1 MLHEILKDVVGNMC
15 NKVSDSKSG
24 TLAQGRA
31 CVAQEGKQRCGSLIL
46 KVGGRQ
52 DAAESEQN
60 LAQDI

>member
-1 MLHEILKDVVGNMC
+1 MLHEVLKDVVGDMC
-15 NKVSDSKSG
+15 NKVSDCKGG

-52 DAAESEQN
+52 DAAESEQD